1 MFLFL
6 FNYCPSLGASF
17 NSECFLGPSDDE
29 VVPREVLQ
37 SRSGTTNATR
47 QVTQG
52 KITVSNKTETTAW
65 KTMIKD

>member
-1 MFLFL
+1 VFLFL
-6 FNYCPSLGASF
+6 FNYCPLLGVSF
-17 NSECFLGPSDDE
+17 NSQCFLGPSDYE

-52 KITVSNKTETTAW
+52 KIAISNKTETTAW

>member
-6 FNYCPSLGASF
+6 FNYQPLLGVSSD
-17 NSECFLGPSDDE
+17 SECFHGTSDDE

-37 SRSGTTNATR
+37 SRSGATNVTR

-52 KITVSNKTETTAW
+52 KISCFK
-65 KTMIKD
+65 